1 MITDEGGITIIEL
14 LIVAAIVGVGIVG
27 VMTVVPLSSYG
38 VYEGAH
44 LSTATFLAEQK
55 LEELKNARWQAT
67 PANDCLGLSTGNGDV
82 APTSTTCTRTDPTPC
97 TTGAMCSVADD
108 ETAVAGYP
116 DYGRTIRI
124 VDCATW
130 PGGCGGVVDTN
141 MRRIILTVTY
151 RPLTGVGASTPT
163 TTKPVVLVTDV
174 SRR

>member
-1 MITDEGGITIIEL
+1 MIADDRGITVVEV
-14 LIVAAIVGVGIVG
+14 LIAAAIIGVGIVG

-55 LEELKNARWQAT
+55 LEELKNARWQAA
-67 PANDCLGLSTGNGDV
+67 PANDCVGVSTSNGNV
-82 APTSTTCTRTDPTPC
+82 APTSTTCTRTSPIAC
-97 TTGAMCSVADD
+97 TTGTNCSVSPDD
-108 ETAVAGYP
+108 IAVTGYP

-130 PGGCGGVVDTN
+130 PGGCGGVVNTN
-141 MRRIILTVTY
+141 MRHVIVTVTY
-151 RPLTGVGASTPT
+151 RPLTGVGASAPT